1 MWYYKMSDSTPH
13 NQCTERIETGYWYI
27 ALVGGSIQEKD
38 PQDMDSLLGRTCRV
52 YRVFREFRVGNVL
65 IYIKSPV

>member
-1 MWYYKMSDSTPH
+1 MRYYKMSDSTPH

-38 PQDMDSLLGRTCRV
+38 PQDMDSL
-52 YRVFREFRVGNVL
+52 
-65 IYIKSPV
+65 